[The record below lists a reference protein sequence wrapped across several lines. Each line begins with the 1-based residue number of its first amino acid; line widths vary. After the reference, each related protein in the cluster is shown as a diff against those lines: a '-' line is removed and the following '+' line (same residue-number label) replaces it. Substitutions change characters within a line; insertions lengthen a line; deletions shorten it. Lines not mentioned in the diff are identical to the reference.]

1 MSYHIL
7 HLLSHN
13 LRVRLKLD
21 QLHITDLDSGT
32 DKSVPLADVAAI
44 VCAARDTEFSASSL
58 RRMAELNVLLLICNE
73 KFEPIIA
80 PPTLNCSAARSNGR
94 PTGKRPCGG
103 RSSPPKSATKLPIS
117 LT

>member
-13 LRVRLKLD
+13 LKVRIKLG
-21 QLHITDLDSGT
+21 QLHVTDLDSGT
-32 DKSVPLADVAAI
+32 DKSVPLADVAVI

-73 KFEPIIA
+73 KFEPCAITLPYYRATNTEWGRMIIM
-80 PPTLNCSAARSNGR
+80 RSQQKADAEKM
-94 PTGKRPCGG
+94 P
-103 RSSPPKSATKLPIS
+103 AQMQFF
-117 LT
+117 